1 VDWRRDSHGFAK
13 EKPPWR
19 PRTADFTDEVNTVDL
34 GGEFDRRSIMAILVA
49 KVLFFVWAAQLIWIA
64 SNLLES
70 RVKKISRLVTTL
82 AIQKDRPKAAS
93 LQR

>member
-1 VDWRRDSHGFAK
+1 
-13 EKPPWR
+13 
-19 PRTADFTDEVNTVDL
+19 
-34 GGEFDRRSIMAILVA
+34 MAILVA

-82 AIQKDRPKAAS
+82 AIPKDRSKAAS

>member
-1 VDWRRDSHGFAK
+1 
-13 EKPPWR
+13 
-19 PRTADFTDEVNTVDL
+19 
-34 GGEFDRRSIMAILVA
+34 MAILVA
-49 KVLFFVWAAQLIWIA
+49 KVLFFVWATQLIWIA

-82 AIQKDRPKAAS
+82 AIQKDRPKPAS

>member
-1 VDWRRDSHGFAK
+1 
-13 EKPPWR
+13 
-19 PRTADFTDEVNTVDL
+19 
-34 GGEFDRRSIMAILVA
+34 MAILVA
-49 KVLFFVWAAQLIWIA
+49 KVLFLVWAAQLIWIA

-93 LQR
+93 LQRWYGAMDIRLAWLCWHSWFGKRE